1 MQLDFHQIDAFTSRP
16 FAGNPAMVYRLDSW
30 LSDTL
35 MQQIAAEH
43 NLAET
48 AFLVKEGAVWHIRWF
63 TPRAEVPLCGHATLA
78 SAHVLF
84 EQYGEPG
91 EALDF
96 TCQSGALRVTR
107 EGARLV
113 LDFPV
118 RAVERW
124 DSQGAV
130 ARAFGMQ
137 PQEVWAL
144 YGREGIQELLAVLPS
159 EAAVRAF
166 QPNLPALAELPGLGV
181 LITAPGER
189 HDFVSRYFAP
199 AIGIDED
206 PVTGSTHCMLT
217 PYWAERLG
225 KTELSA
231 YQCSARGGELHCRLE
246 GGRVK
251 IAGQAVL
258 VASGRLCLS
267 EDVGQG

>member
-1 MQLDFHQIDAFTSRP
+1 MQLDFHQIDAFTDRP

-30 LSDTL
+30 LSDAL

-48 AFLVKEGAVWHIRWF
+48 AFLVREGAAWHIRWF
-63 TPRAEVPLCGHATLA
+63 TPLAEVPLCGHATLA

-84 EQYGEPG
+84 ECYAEPG
-91 EALDF
+91 ETIDF
-96 TCQSGALRVTR
+96 ICQSGPLRVSR
-107 EGARLV
+107 EAARLV

-118 RAVERW
+118 RRAEPCELTAQVEQAMGMPVQALLAL
-124 DSQGAV
+124 QG
-130 ARAFGMQ
+130 R
-137 PQEVWAL
+137 
-144 YGREGIQELLAVLPS
+144 RGIQELLVVLPS
-159 EAAVRAF
+159 EAAVRGF
-166 QPNLPALAELPGLGV
+166 QPNLPALAGLPGLGV

-217 PYWAERLG
+217 PYWAERLD

-246 GGRVK
+246 GERVK

-267 EDVGQG
+267 EDAWQG